1 MCYNKTSCRN
11 KPDEARIFSLGSVFR
26 NEKVSY
32 KHLVEFNQVEGV
44 VVGKNATLR
53 DLMGIQ
59 REFYR
64 RIGSYK
70 NKILA
75 NIFPIH

>member
-1 MCYNKTSCRN
+1 MRQ
-11 KPDEARIFSLGSVFR
+11 ERILIGRVFR

-32 KHLVEFNQVEGV
+32 KHLVEFNQIEGV

-53 DLMGIQ
+53 RFDGNSKRVLQ
-59 REFYR
+59 TNWN
-64 RIGSYK
+64 YK

-75 NIFPIH
+75 YIFPIH

>member
-1 MCYNKTSCRN
+1 M
-11 KPDEARIFSLGSVFR
+11 FSLGRVFR

-32 KHLVEFNQVEGV
+32 KHLVEFNQIEGV

-64 RIGSYK
+64 RICITKIKQFLIILLK
-70 NKILA
+70 N
-75 NIFPIH
+75 FPI